1 MKTEKSN
8 NSVQK
13 PASQYILSI
22 SIGVLV
28 ILLLTAIAY
37 YGVFQNYVL

>member
-8 NSVQK
+8 DNIQK
-13 PASQYILSI
+13 PASQYLLSV

-28 ILLLTAIAY
+28 ILVVTAIAY
-37 YGVFQNYVL
+37 YGVFQNYIL